1 MLGCGNI
8 FVQGAHHGKIHE
20 DWTNE
25 EQAEKPATS
34 TDSTT
39 AHIAENSKRNNARE
53 MEWAK

>member
-1 MLGCGNI
+1 VLGCGNI